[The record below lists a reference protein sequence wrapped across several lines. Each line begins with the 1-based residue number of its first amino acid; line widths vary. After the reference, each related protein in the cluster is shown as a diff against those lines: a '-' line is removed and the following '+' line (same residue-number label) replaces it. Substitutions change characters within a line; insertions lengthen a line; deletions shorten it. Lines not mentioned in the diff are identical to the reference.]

1 MKKITWIEYAKFAA
15 TMLVVMQH
23 SISQEWIRLA
33 ADSHLMEWR
42 VLNFVFMLDT
52 ISLPIFFMS
61 SGIVMLGRD
70 RSLDEIARSIW
81 KIVKTYVAWMLVY
94 GAVDAISLFSE
105 NLATPKTVINA
116 FLKNIIFG
124 RYHTWFL
131 LTLIALYAV
140 TPFLRPFI
148 EDRKKRRYFL
158 FLSVL
163 FTVLLPQFGSY
174 SDRLNG
180 TIQQFHMMFV
190 VGYVM
195 YFVLGYELQQLSM
208 NRKKTLLAAGLF
220 VLSAGA
226 GYLLSLRA
234 AGAVG
239 TECQTVY
246 AEFTPIGL
254 LMNASAFALLKGC
267 FERAGEW
274 KTTKWVVYL
283 QGFGLGIYLLHPLIN
298 TAIGSFEGLRV
309 FGKAV
314 LVWAISFGIVWML
327 SEIKKRIRTKSHRA
341 CA

>member
-1 MKKITWIEYAKFAA
+1 MKKITWIEYAKLTA

-23 SISQEWIRLA
+23 SISQEWVRLA

-70 RSLDEIARSIW
+70 RSLNEITHSIW
-81 KIVKTYVAWMLVY
+81 KIVKTYVTWMLVY

-158 FLSVL
+158 LLSVL
-163 FTVLLPQFGSY
+163 FTVLLPQIGSY
-174 SDRLNG
+174 SERLNG
-180 TIQQFHMMFV
+180 TIQQFHMMVV

-195 YFVLGYELQQLSM
+195 YFVLGYELQQVSM
-208 NRKKTLLAAGLF
+208 NWKKTILAAGVF

-226 GYLLSLRA
+226 GYLLSLKA
-234 AGAVG
+234 AANVG

-246 AEFTPIGL
+246 AEFTLIGL
-254 LMNASAFALLKGC
+254 MMNASAFALLKGC
-267 FERAGEW
+267 FEWAGEW
-274 KTTKWVVYL
+274 KMTKWVIYL
-283 QGFGLGIYLLHPLIN
+283 QGFGMGIYLLHPLIN
-298 TAIGSFEGLRV
+298 TWLGSFEGLRV
-309 FGKAV
+309 LGKAV
-314 LVWAISFGIVWML
+314 LVWMISFGIVWII
-327 SEIKKRIRTKSHRA
+327 EGIKKMILSRSHQV